1 MELLATYLES
11 QAFKDAMEK
20 GIAEHV
26 SSLRLEGPVP
36 YLEMAFVA
44 EATAAKA
51 VIDAWLDNQLAELKK
66 RTGR

>member
-1 MELLATYLES
+1 MKLLGTYLES

-26 SSLRLEGPVP
+26 STLHIEQPVP
-36 YLEMAFVA
+36 YLQVAFVA

-51 VIDAWLDNQLAELKK
+51 LIDSWLQDQLAEINK
-66 RTGR
+66 RQA